1 MPLIPI
7 NNIYFINL
15 DGIKELSP
23 DEITIGLVGE
33 KAYGLSCIPINWTLP
48 YFVISSDFLK
58 SDLNE
63 FEKWLTI
70 IKNHINTMFGNI
82 ENIIIRS
89 SSSNEGL
96 LERGQLFSINDSMS
110 NFDFLLKRYFTK
122 FNQENK
128 DTIKSIPL
136 VIQKHILANS
146 SLGHLSNERRISEQK
161 RDWVGEFED
170 ELKFE
175 NKHFKIPLREWREQ
189 INFNEY
195 LNCKLICSSKD
206 SVKEILKIPAT
217 WATHNKLRIHYEWI
231 WDGYFLYIVQAD
243 EEKETF
249 GLDPTKIVKYNF
261 LDINFKP
268 TILEILDKSHAN
280 KYSKINNLFIY
291 KNLNL
296 TIAPLYILENKIVLK
311 EIIDGKIS
319 IELENDLNELIKN
332 PLMIRMDINTCK
344 QEKQLLPREEFRDIS
359 MVKKWLIE
367 KANIFKDKIL
377 DEKIDIGFLF
387 HNFIPASSS
396 AFAYANPNS
405 RKVLIEA
412 LWGLPEGLYYNSHDK
427 YVIDTKAIHENKDL
441 DNYTIESK
449 KSYKKY
455 FVRSNEDGVWN
466 TEELK
471 APFDWKLTI
480 PENSKWLKEIALF
493 SKMIALKVNKPLS
506 IMWFI
511 DVPKEISPNQIL
523 PWHHEEFDFELVSM
537 SKKSRKKTT
546 FDKSFIINTLS
557 QLLNL
562 EKEIEENTFKI
573 KRIHIQPMEDKLLRD
588 KEIIEKIAYLA
599 KKSNAI
605 ILLEG
610 SILSHAFYQ
619 LAKTGA
625 QVEIYHPFDEFEDK
639 QEFNKLVRD
648 KIPEY
653 IEEGGE
659 IVNIAKLEKESIVL
673 ALKDKLVE
681 ETFEVFD
688 SNDEDELLSELAD
701 VSEVIDSIL
710 YHLNIKKESLLN
722 KQEKKRIKVGS
733 FLEGKILIDTE
744 NPLPNALEEKK
755 ESTLF
760 SDLENKIREIK
771 YKEVPKKT
779 VFNKYKDTQK
789 LSDIDRYIARIT
801 VPVSLNKW
809 KTSLLEIEISDG
821 RKLEVYLE
829 NHREG
834 SFNNFELKINETKE
848 RNKQTTMKFD

>member
-659 IVNIAKLEKESIVL
+659 IVNIVKLEKESIVL

-771 YKEVPKKT
+771 YNEVPKKT

-789 LSDIDRYIARIT
+789 LSDMDRYIARIT

>member
-359 MVKKWLIE
+359 TVKKWLIE

-659 IVNIAKLEKESIVL
+659 IVNIVKLEKESIVL

-771 YKEVPKKT
+771 YNEVPKKT

-789 LSDIDRYIARIT
+789 LSDMDRYIARIT

>member
-170 ELKFE
+170 EFKFE

-359 MVKKWLIE
+359 TVKKWLIE

-523 PWHHEEFDFELVSM
+523 PWHHEEFNFELVSM

-771 YKEVPKKT
+771 YNEVPKKT

-848 RNKQTTMKFD
+848 KNKQTTMKFD

>member
-359 MVKKWLIE
+359 TVKKWLIE

-659 IVNIAKLEKESIVL
+659 IVNIVKLEKESIVL

-789 LSDIDRYIARIT
+789 LSDMDRYIARIT

>member
-170 ELKFE
+170 EFKFE

-659 IVNIAKLEKESIVL
+659 IVNIVKLEKESIVL

-789 LSDIDRYIARIT
+789 LSDMDRYIARIT

>member
-523 PWHHEEFDFELVSM
+523 PWHHEEFNFELVSM

-771 YKEVPKKT
+771 YNEVPKKT

-789 LSDIDRYIARIT
+789 LSDMDRYIARIT

>member
-523 PWHHEEFDFELVSM
+523 PWHHEEFNFELVSM

-659 IVNIAKLEKESIVL
+659 IVNIVKLEKESIVL

-789 LSDIDRYIARIT
+789 LSDMDRYIARIT

>member
-659 IVNIAKLEKESIVL
+659 IVNIVKLEKESIVL

-771 YKEVPKKT
+771 YNEVPKKT

>member
-659 IVNIAKLEKESIVL
+659 IVNIVKLEKESIVL

-789 LSDIDRYIARIT
+789 LSDMDRYIARIT

>member
-170 ELKFE
+170 EFKFE

-523 PWHHEEFDFELVSM
+523 PWHHEEFNFELVSM

-771 YKEVPKKT
+771 YNEVPKKT

-848 RNKQTTMKFD
+848 KNKQTTMKFD

>member
-659 IVNIAKLEKESIVL
+659 IVNIVKLEKESIVL

-789 LSDIDRYIARIT
+789 LSDMDRYIARIT

-848 RNKQTTMKFD
+848 KNKQTTMKFD

>member
-170 ELKFE
+170 EFKFE

-359 MVKKWLIE
+359 TVKKWLIE

-523 PWHHEEFDFELVSM
+523 PWHHEEFNFELVSM

-659 IVNIAKLEKESIVL
+659 IVNIVKLEKESIVL

-771 YKEVPKKT
+771 YNEVPKKT

-789 LSDIDRYIARIT
+789 LSDMDRYIARIT

-848 RNKQTTMKFD
+848 KNKQTTMKFD

>member
-170 ELKFE
+170 EFKFE

-523 PWHHEEFDFELVSM
+523 PWHHEEFNFELVSM

-659 IVNIAKLEKESIVL
+659 IVNIVKLEKESIVL

-789 LSDIDRYIARIT
+789 LSDMDRYIARIT

-848 RNKQTTMKFD
+848 KNKQTTMKFD

>member
-170 ELKFE
+170 EFKFE

-659 IVNIAKLEKESIVL
+659 IVNIVKLEKESIVL

-789 LSDIDRYIARIT
+789 LSDMDRYIARIT

-848 RNKQTTMKFD
+848 KNKQTTMKFD

>member
-170 ELKFE
+170 EFKFE

-760 SDLENKIREIK
+760 SDLDNKIREIK
-771 YKEVPKKT
+771 YNEVPKKT